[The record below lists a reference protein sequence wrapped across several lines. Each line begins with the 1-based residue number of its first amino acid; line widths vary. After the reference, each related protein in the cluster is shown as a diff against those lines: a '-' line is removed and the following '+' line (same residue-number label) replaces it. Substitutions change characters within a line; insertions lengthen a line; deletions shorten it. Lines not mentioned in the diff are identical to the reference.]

1 MFINILL
8 PLVLALLFIGTASGE
23 IQLTYVVILIWA
35 LLNIFAYSLYF
46 IIPDLIKKW
55 EKILTFILPSILMS
69 LLIINIQV
77 FIFPLLINLV
87 LNLIFIYHF
96 TNNHLVEN

>member
-1 MFINILL
+1 MKKSLFIYIITAMFINILL

-46 IIPDLIKKW
+46 IIPGLIKKMG
-55 EKILTFILPSILMS
+55 KNT
-69 LLIINIQV
+69 NIY
-77 FIFPLLINLV
+77 FAKYSNE
-87 LNLIFIYHF
+87 F
-96 TNNHLVEN
+96 TYN